1 MMIARINKNRQARKA
16 ACNRRHKIL
25 SGLLGAVILTS
36 VSACQLERFRHE
48 KYLCHSP
55 SLNLDEITVNKTA
68 VGDTV
73 TVTTPR
79 GNEQG
84 TITEATENELQINF
98 AGHPIHINR
107 QDAVITIFKNKR
119 YARIKCKKTVF
130 TM

>member
-1 MMIARINKNRQARKA
+1 MTWSRFVKLSAISLITIGLT
-16 ACNRRHKIL
+16 ACP
-25 SGLLGAVILTS
+25 A
-36 VSACQLERFRHE
+36 ERFRHE

-55 SLNLDEITVNKTA
+55 SLNLAEITVNKTD

-73 TVTTPR
+73 TVTTSR